1 MWKLLSAIV
10 VALVL
15 GVVAAPAALGAP
27 AEQIVVV
34 IENEPVVIED
44 FEDPCTGQILQ
55 GEGVQNGTI
64 RITDLGEQGHHV
76 RVDVSGEVDFF
87 DAEGNFVGTWSFQTR
102 VGDQFP
108 PEGQGTFLA
117 VDVGPME
124 YADGTTALFLVHQ
137 HEVFEKGD
145 VKKFEIFKTTCG
157 G

>member
-15 GVVAAPAALGAP
+15 GVVAAPAALAAP

-64 RITDLGEQGHHV
+64 RITDLAEQGHHV

-145 VKKFEIFKTTCG
+145 VKKLEIFKTTCG

>member
-1 MWKLLSAIV
+1 MWKLLSALV

-15 GVVAAPAALGAP
+15 GVVAAPAALAAP
-27 AEQIVVV
+27 AEQNVEV

-55 GEGVQNGTI
+55 GEAVVTGTI
-64 RITDLGEQGHHV
+64 RTTDLGEQGQHV
-76 RVDVSGEVDFF
+76 RLDVPGEVDFF

-102 VGDQFP
+102 VATQLP
-108 PEGQGTFLA
+108 PEDQGTFLA

-145 VKKFEIFKTTCG
+145 VKKFEIFKTTCAG
-157 G
+157 

>member
-15 GVVAAPAALGAP
+15 GVVAAPAALAAP
-27 AEQIVVV
+27 AEQNVEV

-55 GEGVQNGTI
+55 GEAVVNGTI
-64 RITDLGEQGHHV
+64 RTTDLGEQGQHV
-76 RVDVSGEVDFF
+76 RLDVSGEADFF

-145 VKKFEIFKTTCG
+145 VKKLEIFKTTCG